1 MIVPLLLM
9 TAVAVTVAVLVRRAA
24 SRAYA
29 SERRYRALAAQA
41 PDVTIALVDRRLI
54 FTLVEGDAFERNGW
68 TAGGVVVGQPVAD
81 VITAHRV
88 EELRPHLQ
96 AALEGVSTRLEWW
109 SSHADAIFRID
120 VLPFREDDKAP
131 IRHALLALR
140 DISEERNLQETLEEQ
155 RGFLSA
161 VLTQLQNRVTVCD
174 ADGNLHDFGAEH
186 YDRDE
191 LHPLEWAE
199 RFGLH
204 HPDGR
209 PFGPHEAPLLRA
221 LRGEVVRD
229 VEIRRE
235 TPDGAIALLASGGP
249 VRAPDGRLLGAVVV
263 DADLTAFRDA
273 EGRLRRSEERHRRV
287 VESITDC
294 VFETDDRGR
303 WTHLSEAWTLAT
315 GIPVED
321 SLGRPAAEFVHP
333 DDRVEQARALAP
345 LLVGERAALK
355 LAHRFLTATGAE
367 RWAEVQVR
375 AISGWDGLPT
385 GFVGVMRDV
394 TEERRTGQHSAA
406 EQAVVRVLA
415 GADAFDDA
423 GPALIEALARELE
436 WDGAELWRMTGDE
449 CLRRCTDWTAP
460 GVALPHFMDAGATLA
475 CEVGDDLP
483 GLAWMS
489 REPLWKP
496 DVSDGEQFARV
507 VESAKDGIR
516 SSVALPLRV
525 AGVPVGVVVLVSR
538 TPREPEPGLVRL
550 LESVG
555 GQVAQLLQ
563 RRAAESRV
571 AEQAEDLKTL
581 SRVAHELATQTD
593 MFAAR
598 TTLCRAVR
606 DVTRSSSVT
615 LWEPRESSEELEVT
629 AAVGAAVRGMTV
641 PIGAHSVTVD
651 AFLTG
656 ELVFVPDVAGH
667 PRHSRW
673 HEVAGA
679 LSGAWVPVVHDG
691 RCVGVLAVG
700 WTELRPALRERDEEL
715 LRLLAAEAAI
725 TIHRTDLLARLQAT
739 ARTDPLTGLP
749 NRRVWDEDLERELVR
764 ARRHGGSLCLAM
776 VDLDRFKAFNDDH
789 GHQAGDELLAAA
801 ATAWRP
807 ALRMTDTLA
816 RYGGEE
822 FAVLLPHSDE
832 EGALA
837 VIQRLLDAVPLGQ
850 TASAGVAVW
859 DGSETADELL
869 ARADAA
875 LYEAKGAG
883 RAQVLL
889 AAAPQSPRIAR
900 ATSAGGAPLMT

>member
-1 MIVPLLLM
+1 MIALLVVLS
-9 TAVAVTVAVLVRRAA
+9 TAAVTVAVLVRRAA
-24 SRAYA
+24 ARAYA
-29 SERRYRALAAQA
+29 SERRYRALAAQS
-41 PDVTIALVDRRLI
+41 PDVTIALIDRRLN
-54 FTLVEGDAFERNGW
+54 FTLVEGDALERNGW

-81 VITAHRV
+81 LVTAHRM
-88 EELRPHLQ
+88 EELRPHLE
-96 AALEGVSTRLEWW
+96 AALAGVSARLEWW
-109 SSHADAIFRID
+109 SARADAVFRVD
-120 VLPFREDDKAP
+120 VLPFREDDGAP

-174 ADGNLHDFGAEH
+174 ADGQLHAFGTEH
-186 YDRDE
+186 FDRGD

-199 RFGLH
+199 RFGLQ

-235 TPDGAIALLASGGP
+235 TPEGAIALLASGGP

-263 DADLTAFRDA
+263 NADLTAFRDA

-294 VFETDDRGR
+294 VFETDERGR
-303 WTHLSEAWTLAT
+303 WTYLSEAWTLAT
-315 GIPVED
+315 GLAVED
-321 SLGRPAAEFVHP
+321 SLGRPAAEFIHP
-333 DDRVEQARALAP
+333 DDRAEHALAFAP
-345 LLVGERAALK
+345 LRAGERAALK
-355 LAHRFLTATGAE
+355 LSHRFLTAGGAE
-367 RWAEVQVR
+367 RWVEVQVR

-385 GFVGVMRDV
+385 GFVGVMRDA
-394 TEERRTGQHSAA
+394 TEEWRAGQQAAA

-415 GADAFDDA
+415 DASPFEDS
-423 GPALIEALARELE
+423 GPALIEALALELD

-449 CLRRCTDWTAP
+449 RLRRCASWTAP
-460 GVALPHFMDAGATLA
+460 GVTLPHFTGSGATLA
-475 CEVGDDLP
+475 CEVGDGLP

-489 REPLWKP
+489 REPLWKL
-496 DVSDGEQFARV
+496 DMHDDEHFARRGEAV
-507 VESAKDGIR
+507 KDGIG

-525 AGVPVGVVVLVSR
+525 AGAPVGVVVLVSR
-538 TPREPEPGLVRL
+538 TPREEEPGLTRL
-550 LESVG
+550 LGSVG

-563 RRAAESRV
+563 RREVESRA
-571 AEQAEDLKTL
+571 AEQASDLKTL

-615 LWEPRESSEELEVT
+615 LWEPREGSEDLEVT

-641 PIGAHSVTVD
+641 PIGARSVTVD

-656 ELVFVPDVAGH
+656 ELAFVADLERDCG
-667 PRHSRW
+667 HSRW

-679 LSGAWVPVVHDG
+679 ASGAWVPVLHDG

-700 WTELRPALRERDEEL
+700 WTEPRPALRERDHEL
-715 LRLLAAEAAI
+715 LRVLAAEAAI

-749 NRRVWDEDLERELVR
+749 NRRVWDEDLERELLR

-776 VDLDRFKAFNDDH
+776 VDLDRFKAFNDDY
-789 GHQAGDELLAAA
+789 GHQAGDQLLAAA
-801 ATAWRP
+801 AMAWRP
-807 ALRMTDTLA
+807 ALRATDTIA

-837 VIQRLLDAVPLGQ
+837 VIQRLLDVVPLGQ
-850 TASAGVAVW
+850 TASAGVALW
-859 DGSETADELL
+859 DGTETAAELL

-875 LYEAKGAG
+875 LYDAKGAG
-883 RAQVLL
+883 RARALL
-889 AAAPQSPRIAR
+889 AA
-900 ATSAGGAPLMT
+900 